1 MINIE
6 KTSFTLS
13 LQVDSDTD
21 GNVAIAQ
28 GSNVIKVTQTQAL
41 ELKNFLQD
49 VFLALEEEQIPEE
62 EVPSEES

>member
-6 KTSFTLS
+6 KTVLTLS
-13 LQVDSDTD
+13 LEVDYDTD
-21 GNVAIAQ
+21 GNVSISQ

-49 VFLALEEEQIPEE
+49 MFLALEEPQIIVG
-62 EVPSEES
+62 EVSSE

>member
-6 KTSFTLS
+6 KTILTLS

-21 GNVAIAQ
+21 GNVSIAQ
-28 GSNVIKVTQTQAL
+28 GSNEIKVTQTQAL

-49 VFLALEEEQIPEE
+49 MFLALEEGEEEEQIIVGE
-62 EVPSEES
+62 

>member
-6 KTSFTLS
+6 KTILTLS

-21 GNVAIAQ
+21 GNVSIAQ
-28 GSNVIKVTQTQAL
+28 GSNEIKVTQTQAL

-49 VFLALEEEQIPEE
+49 MFLALEEEEQIVVGE
-62 EVPSEES
+62 

>member
-6 KTSFTLS
+6 KTILTLP

-21 GNVAIAQ
+21 GNVFIAQ
-28 GSNVIKVTQTQAL
+28 GSNEIKVTQTQAL

-49 VFLALEEEQIPEE
+49 MFLALEEQIIVGE
-62 EVPSEES
+62 

>member
-6 KTSFTLS
+6 KTVLTLS
-13 LQVDSDTD
+13 LEVDSDTD
-21 GNVAIAQ
+21 GNVSISQ

-49 VFLALEEEQIPEE
+49 MFLALEEPQIIVG
-62 EVPSEES
+62 EVSSE

>member
-6 KTSFTLS
+6 KTILTLP

-21 GNVAIAQ
+21 GNVSIAQ
-28 GSNVIKVTQTQAL
+28 GSNEIKVTQTQAL

-49 VFLALEEEQIPEE
+49 MFLALEEEEQIPED
-62 EVPSEES
+62 EVPIEE